1 MFFVI
6 GDLWISWEEGQKV
19 FEELLLDADWALNA
33 GNWMWLSASAFYH
46 LYSRVYSPVSFGK
59 KTDKDGK
66 YIRKYVPELTNYPQS
81 LIYEPWKATV
91 REQQEYRC
99 VIGKDYPER
108 IVIHEDVLKENMNK
122 MSAAYKKHKDG
133 GGGKFDVDNV
143 PIKRNSDS
151 PSASTSSGCSVVKI
165 IKVEQKNTIKKF
177 FKSEPKS
184 P

>member
-1 MFFVI
+1 M
-6 GDLWISWEEGQKV
+6 WISWEEGQKV

-59 KTDKDGK
+59 KTDKDGE
-66 YIRKYVPELTNYPQS
+66 YIRKYVPELRNYPKS
-81 LIYEPWKATV
+81 IIYEPWKASL
-91 REQQEYRC
+91 REQQEYKC

-108 IVIHEDVLKENMNK
+108 IVIHEDVLKKNMNK
-122 MSAAYKKHKDG
+122 MADAYKKHKNGG

-143 PIKRNSDS
+143 TVKRESHS
-151 PSASTSSGCSVVKI
+151 PSAGTSSGCSAAKI
-165 IKVEQKNTIKKF
+165 IKVEQKNTIEKF